1 MATLPIE
8 EILFRGILKHPQ
20 MYKFIVSCY
29 YWPATEGRLRLRT
42 LQIRTNRRRLANG
55 LDYSQVARLIRVNSG
70 ISSTERRQAP
80 RLKAGCD
87 AELTASLT
95 ILDTEVPSADDSLVF
110 MGRTMDLSAG
120 GLSLVLPSILIDE
133 RYCGESA
140 RLHLLLHLPT
150 GTVSLDVNPVRCEA
164 IKVVNTPTAY
174 LIGAKILSIDDNRD
188 EYDNYLRSIVRSDS
202 TLNPSTKPS
211 GADND

>member
-1 MATLPIE
+1 MTTRLIE
-8 EILFRGILKHPQ
+8 ENFFKGILTHFQ

-29 YWPATEGRLRLRT
+29 YWPATEGRLRLRS

-55 LDYSQVARLIRVNSG
+55 LDYSQVARLISVNSG

-95 ILDTEVPSADDSLVF
+95 ILDTEVPSADDSLIF

-188 EYDNYLRSIVRSDS
+188 EYDSYLRSISDVRS
-202 TLNPSTKPS
+202 
-211 GADND
+211 